1 MIMFL
6 FTITENLEIVS
17 LVFTLLISCCLG
29 LIILVLAFKIDQK
42 NFLIIVFVSSIVD
55 SIRSFF
61 YLLFFEPI
69 ILRKWF
75 YVNYI
80 NPPILFIGT
89 NFYYFVAASVLLSCL
104 FVIMLVYFTFLDLKN
119 DKENFIWLRKKL
131 HEIGILEK
139 TNCSDLE
146 VPQKKTKNK
155 HD

>member
-1 MIMFL
+1 ML
-6 FTITENLEIVS
+6 VFTIAKNLEWVY
-17 LVFTLLISCCLG
+17 LVFTLLISCLG
-29 LIILVLAFKIDQK
+29 LIILVLEFKIDQK

-69 ILRKWF
+69 ILKKWF

-80 NPPILFIGT
+80 NPPIIFIGT
-89 NFYYFVAASVLLSCL
+89 NLYYFVAASVLLSCL
-104 FVIMLVYFTFLDLKN
+104 FVMMLVYFTFLDLKN

-146 VPQKKTKNK
+146 VNKQKKNKNK